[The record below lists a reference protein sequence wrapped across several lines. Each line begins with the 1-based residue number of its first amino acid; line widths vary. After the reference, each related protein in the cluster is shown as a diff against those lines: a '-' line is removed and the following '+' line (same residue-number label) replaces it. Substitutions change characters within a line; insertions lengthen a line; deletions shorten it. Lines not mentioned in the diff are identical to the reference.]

1 VTQDVEIAIS
11 VLHLEV
17 AMIGREPPVEHF
29 GDFNGSLAHSETA
42 RRFLSAMACVTLNM
56 RRKEGRGF

>member
-1 VTQDVEIAIS
+1 
-11 VLHLEV
+11 
-17 AMIGREPPVEHF
+17 MIGREPPVEHF